1 MIKQMLI
8 PDYRFTV
15 HKSSKDFLIV
25 LSVREFKTIS
35 YSVSIKIIKKLFY
48 NDYFILNI
56 KRQQFYTRA
65 RA

>member
-1 MIKQMLI
+1 MLI

-35 YSVSIKIIKKLFY
+35 YSVSIKIIKNLFY
-48 NDYFILNI
+48 NDLFIL
-56 KRQQFYTRA
+56 F
-65 RA
+65 